1 MHPTTGYQLAQAHL
15 AGLRHQAQRDT
26 LARAAR
32 RARPRQSR
40 HAVPTLPSFA
50 RAVLAVLGARTT

>member
-26 LARAAR
+26 LACAAR
-32 RARPRQSR
+32 RARPRQPR
-40 HAVPTLPSFA
+40 HSLPTVLSLGR
-50 RAVLAVLGARTT
+50 RALAVLGARAT